1 MNGTSTEYLL
11 ILTVVTAGVTFL
23 LRALPFLFFGTGK
36 RPPALILSIGSVL
49 SPAAIAMLVV
59 YCFACYVHERPPV
72 DHMFGLAE
80 LLAAIVVVSLQM
92 WKRNP
97 LLSILTGTAVYMT
110 LVQTVVP

>member
-1 MNGTSTEYLL
+1 MSGTSTEYLL

-36 RPPALILSIGSVL
+36 RPPALVLGIGNVL

-59 YCFACYVHERPPV
+59 YCFACYAQDRPPAE
-72 DHMFGLAE
+72 HLFGLAE
-80 LLAAIVVVSLQM
+80 ISAAVVVVALQL

-97 LLSILTGTAVYMT
+97 LVSILAGTAVYMT

>member
-11 ILTVVTAGVTFL
+11 ILTAVTAGVTFL
-23 LRALPFLFFGTGK
+23 LRALPFLLFGSGK
-36 RPPALILSIGSVL
+36 HPPALVLSLGNVL

-59 YCFACYVHERPPV
+59 YCFACYVRDRAPA

-80 LLAAIVVVSLQM
+80 AAAAVVVVSLQL

-97 LLSILTGTAVYMT
+97 LLSILAGTAVYMT
-110 LVQTVVP
+110 LVQTIVP

>member
-11 ILTVVTAGVTFL
+11 LLTAVTAGVTFL

-36 RPPALILSIGSVL
+36 RPPAQVLSIGKVL

-59 YCFACYVHERPPV
+59 YCFAEYVEKRPPA

-80 LLAAIVVVSLQM
+80 IAAAVAVVALQL

-97 LLSILTGTAVYMT
+97 LLSILAGTAVYMT
-110 LVQTVVP
+110 LVQTAVP

>member
-1 MNGTSTEYLL
+1 MSGTSTEYLL
-11 ILTVVTAGVTFL
+11 LLTAVTAGVTFL
-23 LRALPFLFFGTGK
+23 LRSLPFLLFGTGK
-36 RPPALILSIGSVL
+36 RPPALVLSIGNIL

-59 YCFACYVHERPPV
+59 YCFACYLRDRAPA

-80 LLAAIVVVSLQM
+80 VSAAAVVVALQL

-97 LLSILTGTAVYMT
+97 LLSILAGTAVYMT

>member
-11 ILTVVTAGVTFL
+11 LLTAVTAGVTFL

-36 RPPALILSIGSVL
+36 RPPALVLSLGNVL

-59 YCFACYVHERPPV
+59 YCFACYVQDRAPAE
-72 DHMFGLAE
+72 HMFGLAE
-80 LLAAIVVVSLQM
+80 IAAAVVVVALQL

-97 LLSILTGTAVYMT
+97 LVSILAGTAVYMT
-110 LVQTVVP
+110 LVQTIIP

>member
-11 ILTVVTAGVTFL
+11 ILTAVTAGVTFL

-36 RPPALILSIGSVL
+36 RPPALVLSIGNVL

-59 YCFACYVHERPPV
+59 YCIACYVRDRAPAE
-72 DHMFGLAE
+72 HMFGLAE
-80 LLAAIVVVSLQM
+80 IAAAIVVVALQL

-97 LLSILTGTAVYMT
+97 LVSILAGTAVYMT
-110 LVQTVVP
+110 LVQTVIP

>member
-1 MNGTSTEYLL
+1 M
-11 ILTVVTAGVTFL
+11 
-23 LRALPFLFFGTGK
+23 LRALPFLLFGSGK
-36 RPPALILSIGSVL
+36 RPPALVLSLGNVL

-59 YCFACYVHERPPV
+59 YCFACYVWDRPPA

-80 LLAAIVVVSLQM
+80 AAAAVVVVSLQL

-97 LLSILTGTAVYMT
+97 LLSIQAGTAVYMT

>member
-11 ILTVVTAGVTFL
+11 LLTVVTAGVTFL

-36 RPPALILSIGSVL
+36 RPPALILSIGNVL

-59 YCFACYVHERPPV
+59 YCFACYMQDRPPL
-72 DHMFGLAE
+72 DHMCGLAE
-80 LLAAIVVVSLQM
+80 ILAAIEVVSLQL

-97 LLSILTGTAVYMT
+97 LLSILAGTAVYML
-110 LVQTVVP
+110 LVQTVAQ

>member
-11 ILTVVTAGVTFL
+11 ILTAVTAGVTFL
-23 LRALPFLFFGTGK
+23 LRALPFLCFGTGK
-36 RPPALILSIGSVL
+36 RPPALILSIGNVL

-59 YCFACYVHERPPV
+59 YCFACYAKDRPPV

-80 LLAAIVVVSLQM
+80 IVAAAVVVALQL

-97 LLSILTGTAVYMT
+97 LLSILAGTAVYMT
-110 LVQTVVP
+110 LVQTVIP

>member
-11 ILTVVTAGVTFL
+11 ILTAVTAGVTFL

-36 RPPALILSIGSVL
+36 RPPALVLSIGNVL

-59 YCFACYVHERPPV
+59 YCFACDVRDRAPDE
-72 DHMFGLAE
+72 HMFGLAE
-80 LLAAIVVVSLQM
+80 IAAAIVVVALQL

-97 LLSILTGTAVYMT
+97 LVSILAGTAVYMM
-110 LVQTVVP
+110 LVQTVIP

>member
-11 ILTVVTAGVTFL
+11 ILTAVTAGVTFL

-36 RPPALILSIGSVL
+36 RPPALVLSIGNVL

-59 YCFACYVHERPPV
+59 YCFACYVRDRAPAE
-72 DHMFGLAE
+72 HMFGLAE
-80 LLAAIVVVSLQM
+80 IAAAIVVVALQL

-97 LLSILTGTAVYMT
+97 LVSILAGTAVYMT
-110 LVQTVVP
+110 LVQTVIP